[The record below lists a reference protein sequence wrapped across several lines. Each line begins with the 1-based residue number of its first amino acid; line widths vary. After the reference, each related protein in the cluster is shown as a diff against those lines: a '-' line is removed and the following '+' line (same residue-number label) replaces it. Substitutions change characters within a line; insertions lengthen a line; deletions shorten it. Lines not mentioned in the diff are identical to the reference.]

1 MPLDTIGEGFY
12 RVEGSELML
21 HVCPTAIVRAP
32 ALHVWN
38 LVTTPDELAR
48 WSATRIVEAPGR
60 PLDGGDRLVLGAGPG
75 HRMRVVFDVR
85 EAAAPR
91 HLALRIHLPFA
102 VVNDEII
109 EIVPLDGHSSRV
121 TFT

>member
-1 MPLDTIGEGFY
+1 MLDTIGDGFY
-12 RVEGSELML
+12 RAEGFGLTL
-21 HVCPTAIVRAP
+21 HVCPTDIVRAP
-32 ALHVWN
+32 AHRVWT
-38 LVTTPDELAR
+38 LVTTPDELAG
-48 WSATRIVEAPGR
+48 WSDTRIVDAPGR
-60 PLDGGDRLVLGAGPG
+60 PLDVGDRLVLGAGPG

-109 EIVPLDGHSSRV
+109 EIVPLNEHSSRV